1 MCGFLPAGILC
12 NLPATPRKETL
23 LASIFL
29 FCLFSKQPS
38 ADFFFGLF
46 LYPAQAIIHKKNLIQ
61 IFSLRALC
69 FLTSVVSLPE
79 INMSNCVFHF
89 KMEIILN

>member
-23 LASIFL
+23 LASIFCSVYFPNNL
-29 FCLFSKQPS
+29 QQI
-38 ADFFFGLF
+38 FFGLF

-61 IFSLRALC
+61 IFSLRAQY